1 MKQSIRILVKAL
13 LMVIVLLGSFTMVQ
27 AQKQKKIYNRP
38 HCKVFL
44 KNGKV
49 VDSYLMAGHN
59 LVHRTDSAIK
69 LSNSP
74 NAFIPKTERYYNEEI
89 DSMLEWNDR
98 NPEYIFRYVPVKI
111 RYSYT
116 EDSVTVDSLRYPAMA
131 MRTYQGKN
139 VDGFMVWDM
148 WNGFRY
154 LYKTK
159 DMEVAHGYIGEK
171 HRFTDSRKQMM
182 AEEFK
187 KYPRFVNFINS
198 LKVNSF
204 KDNPG
209 YILYQLDTI
218 IEEDKQTKR

>member
-1 MKQSIRILVKAL
+1 MKLSIRILVKL
-13 LMVIVLLGSFTMVQ
+13 SLIVIVLLGSFSMAQ

-59 LVHRTDSAIK
+59 LIHRTDSAIK
-69 LSNSP
+69 LSNNP
-74 NAFIPKTERYYNEEI
+74 NAFFPKTEKYYNEEV

-98 NPEYIFRYVPVKI
+98 NPEYILHYVPVKI

-116 EDSVTVDSLRYPAMA
+116 EDSTAVDSLSYPVLA
-131 MRTYQGKN
+131 MRFYKGKN
-139 VDGFMVWDM
+139 VEGFMIWDM
-148 WNGFRY
+148 LNGFRY
-154 LYKTK
+154 LYKTTE
-159 DMEVAHGYIGEK
+159 MNVAHAYIGEK
-171 HRFTDSRKQMM
+171 HRLTESRKQTM

-187 KYPRFVNFINS
+187 KYPRFVNFING

-204 KDNPG
+204 KDNPP
-209 YILYQLDTI
+209 YILNQLDVI
-218 IEEDKQTKR
+218 IEEAKH

>member
-1 MKQSIRILVKAL
+1 MKQSIRILVKIL
-13 LMVIVLLGSFTMVQ
+13 LMTIVFWGSSTIAQ

-59 LVHRTDSAIK
+59 LILRTDSAIY
-69 LSNSP
+69 LSNNP
-74 NAFIPKTERYYNEEI
+74 NAFFPKREKYYNEEI

-98 NPEYIFRYVPVKI
+98 YPEYVFHYVPVKI

-116 EDSVTVDSLRYPAMA
+116 EDSATVDSLRYPAMA
-131 MRTYQGKN
+131 MRTYKGKN
-139 VDGFMVWDM
+139 VEGFMIWDA

-154 LYKTK
+154 LYKTT

-171 HRFTDSRKQMM
+171 HRLTESRKQAM

-198 LKVNSF
+198 LKVDSF
-204 KDNPG
+204 KDKPG
-209 YILYQLDTI
+209 YILYQLDII
-218 IEEDKQTKR
+218 IEEDKQNKH